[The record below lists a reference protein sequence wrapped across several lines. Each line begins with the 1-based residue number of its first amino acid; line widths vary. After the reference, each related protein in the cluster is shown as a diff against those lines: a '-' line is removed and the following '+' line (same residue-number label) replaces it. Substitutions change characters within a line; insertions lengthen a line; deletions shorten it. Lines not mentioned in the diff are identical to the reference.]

1 MSCVEEPAK
10 LVAFTDTSTTD
21 EDAEGNAV
29 EGNAV
34 EGDAAKGDAVEG
46 DAVEGNAAKGNAAK
60 GNAAKEK
67 KLTQN
72 NTERKRKRS
81 PQKSVC
87 CSRDRLPVE
96 CREWSIRVVRQV
108 HEDYRR

>member
-21 EDAEGNAV
+21 EDAEGDAV
-29 EGNAV
+29 EGNAAK
-34 EGDAAKGDAVEG
+34 GNAAK
-46 DAVEGNAAKGNAAK
+46 GNAAKGNAAK

>member
-10 LVAFTDTSTTD
+10 PVAFTDTSTTD
-21 EDAEGNAV
+21 EDAE
-29 EGNAV
+29 
-34 EGDAAKGDAVEG
+34 GDAVEG

>member
-21 EDAEGNAV
+21 EDAEGD
-29 EGNAV
+29 AV
-34 EGDAAKGDAVEG
+34 EGDAAKG
-46 DAVEGNAAKGNAAK
+46 NSAKGNAAK

>member
-21 EDAEGNAV
+21 EDAEGD
-29 EGNAV
+29 AV
-34 EGDAAKGDAVEG
+34 EGDAVEG
-46 DAVEGNAAKGNAAK
+46 NAVEGNAAKGNAAK

>member
-21 EDAEGNAV
+21 EDAEGD
-29 EGNAV
+29 AV
-34 EGDAAKGDAVEG
+34 EGDAAK
-46 DAVEGNAAKGNAAK
+46 GNAAKGNAAK

>member
-21 EDAEGNAV
+21 EDAEG
-29 EGNAV
+29 
-34 EGDAAKGDAVEG
+34 DAVEG
-46 DAVEGNAAKGNAAK
+46 DAVEGNAAKGNAAKGNAAK

-72 NTERKRKRS
+72 NTERKQKRS

>member
-29 EGNAV
+29 EG
-34 EGDAAKGDAVEG
+34 DAVEG
-46 DAVEGNAAKGNAAK
+46 NAAKGNAAKGNAAK

>member
-21 EDAEGNAV
+21 EDAEG
-29 EGNAV
+29 
-34 EGDAAKGDAVEG
+34 DAVEG
-46 DAVEGNAAKGNAAK
+46 DAVEGDAAKGNAAK

-87 CSRDRLPVE
+87 CSRDRLPVD
-96 CREWSIRVVRQV
+96 CRE
-108 HEDYRR
+108 

>member
-21 EDAEGNAV
+21 EDAEGDAV
-29 EGNAV
+29 E
-34 EGDAAKGDAVEG
+34 GDAVEG

-87 CSRDRLPVE
+87 WSRDRLPVE

>member
-21 EDAEGNAV
+21 EDAEG
-29 EGNAV
+29 
-34 EGDAAKGDAVEG
+34 DAVE
-46 DAVEGNAAKGNAAK
+46 GNAAK

>member
-29 EGNAV
+29 E
-34 EGDAAKGDAVEG
+34 GDAVEG

>member
-21 EDAEGNAV
+21 EDAE
-29 EGNAV
+29 
-34 EGDAAKGDAVEG
+34 GDAVEG

>member
-21 EDAEGNAV
+21 EDAEGDAV
-29 EGNAV
+29 E
-34 EGDAAKGDAVEG
+34 EDAVEG
-46 DAVEGNAAKGNAAK
+46 DAVEGNAAKGNAAKGNAAK

>member
-34 EGDAAKGDAVEG
+34 EGDAVEG
-46 DAVEGNAAKGNAAK
+46 NAVEGNAAKGNAAK

>member
-21 EDAEGNAV
+21 EDAEGDAV
-29 EGNAV
+29 E
-34 EGDAAKGDAVEG
+34 GDAVEG

>member
-29 EGNAV
+29 EGDAV
-34 EGDAAKGDAVEG
+34 EGDAVEG

-67 KLTQN
+67 KLTQP

>member
-1 MSCVEEPAK
+1 MVGGVSCVEEPAK

-21 EDAEGNAV
+21 EDAEG
-29 EGNAV
+29 
-34 EGDAAKGDAVEG
+34 DAVEG
-46 DAVEGNAAKGNAAK
+46 DAVEGNAAKGDAAKGNAAK

>member
-21 EDAEGNAV
+21 EDAEG
-29 EGNAV
+29 
-34 EGDAAKGDAVEG
+34 DAVEG
-46 DAVEGNAAKGNAAK
+46 DAAKGNAAK

>member
-21 EDAEGNAV
+21 EDAEG
-29 EGNAV
+29 
-34 EGDAAKGDAVEG
+34 DAVEG
-46 DAVEGNAAKGNAAK
+46 DAVEGNAAK

>member
-34 EGDAAKGDAVEG
+34 EGNAVEG
-46 DAVEGNAAKGNAAK
+46 NAVEGNAAKGNAAK

>member
-21 EDAEGNAV
+21 EDA
-29 EGNAV
+29 
-34 EGDAAKGDAVEG
+34 EG

>member
-21 EDAEGNAV
+21 EDAEG
-29 EGNAV
+29 
-34 EGDAAKGDAVEG
+34 DAVEG
-46 DAVEGNAAKGNAAK
+46 DAVEGNAAKGDAAKGNAAK

>member
-34 EGDAAKGDAVEG
+34 EGNAAKGD
-46 DAVEGNAAKGNAAK
+46 AAKGNAAK

>member
-1 MSCVEEPAK
+1 MSCVEELAK

-21 EDAEGNAV
+21 EDAEGD
-29 EGNAV
+29 AV
-34 EGDAAKGDAVEG
+34 EGDAAKGNA
-46 DAVEGNAAKGNAAK
+46 AKGNAAKGNAAK

>member
-29 EGNAV
+29 EGDAV
-34 EGDAAKGDAVEG
+34 EGDAVEG

>member
-21 EDAEGNAV
+21 EDAEG
-29 EGNAV
+29 
-34 EGDAAKGDAVEG
+34 DAVEG
-46 DAVEGNAAKGNAAK
+46 DAVEGD
-60 GNAAKEK
+60 AAKEK

>member
-21 EDAEGNAV
+21 EDAEGDAV
-29 EGNAV
+29 EGNA
-34 EGDAAKGDAVEG
+34 AK
-46 DAVEGNAAKGNAAK
+46 GNAAKGNAAK

>member
-21 EDAEGNAV
+21 EDAEG
-29 EGNAV
+29 
-34 EGDAAKGDAVEG
+34 D
-46 DAVEGNAAKGNAAK
+46 AAKGNAAK

>member
-21 EDAEGNAV
+21 EDAEG
-29 EGNAV
+29 
-34 EGDAAKGDAVEG
+34 DAVEG
-46 DAVEGNAAKGNAAK
+46 DAVEGNAVEGNAAK

-67 KLTQN
+67 KLTHN

>member
-21 EDAEGNAV
+21 EDAEG
-29 EGNAV
+29 
-34 EGDAAKGDAVEG
+34 DAVEG
-46 DAVEGNAAKGNAAK
+46 DAVE

>member
-21 EDAEGNAV
+21 EDAEG
-29 EGNAV
+29 
-34 EGDAAKGDAVEG
+34 DAVEG
-46 DAVEGNAAKGNAAK
+46 DAVEGNAAKGNAAKGNAAK

>member
-21 EDAEGNAV
+21 EDV
-29 EGNAV
+29 E
-34 EGDAAKGDAVEG
+34 GDAVEG
-46 DAVEGNAAKGNAAK
+46 DAVEGNAAKGNAAKGNAAKGNAAK

>member
-21 EDAEGNAV
+21 EDAEGDAV
-29 EGNAV
+29 E
-34 EGDAAKGDAVEG
+34 GDAVEG
-46 DAVEGNAAKGNAAK
+46 DAVEGNAAKGNAAKGNAAK

>member
-21 EDAEGNAV
+21 EDAEGDAV
-29 EGNAV
+29 E
-34 EGDAAKGDAVEG
+34 EDAVEG
-46 DAVEGNAAKGNAAK
+46 DAVEGNAAK

>member
-34 EGDAAKGDAVEG
+34 EGNAVE
-46 DAVEGNAAKGNAAK
+46 

>member
-21 EDAEGNAV
+21 EDAEG
-29 EGNAV
+29 
-34 EGDAAKGDAVEG
+34 DAVEG
-46 DAVEGNAAKGNAAK
+46 DAVEGDAAEGDAAKGNAAK

>member
-21 EDAEGNAV
+21 EDAEGN
-29 EGNAV
+29 
-34 EGDAAKGDAVEG
+34 AVEG

>member
-60 GNAAKEK
+60 EK

>member
-1 MSCVEEPAK
+1 MVGVVGGVSCVEEPAK

-21 EDAEGNAV
+21 EDAEGN
-29 EGNAV
+29 
-34 EGDAAKGDAVEG
+34 AVEG

>member
-34 EGDAAKGDAVEG
+34 EGDAVEGNAAKGD
-46 DAVEGNAAKGNAAK
+46 AAKGNAAK